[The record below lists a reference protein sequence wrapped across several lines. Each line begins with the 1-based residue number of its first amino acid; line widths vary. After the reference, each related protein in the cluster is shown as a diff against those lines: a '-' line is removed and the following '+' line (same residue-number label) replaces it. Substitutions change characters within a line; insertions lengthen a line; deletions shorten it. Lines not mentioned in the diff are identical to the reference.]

1 MNQREELRATKA
13 TTSDLGSWMV
23 YMVDDGEADK
33 KEMWFAA
40 GVECDLVTAAGRPAK
55 FPCSRSGASSRSPSS
70 TRFEYWISSIDRN
83 WQGATI
89 TTKLAAGCN
98 LGRIAALQIIG

>member
-40 GVECDLVTAAGRPAK
+40 GVECDLVTAAAGRQS
-55 FPCSRSGASSRSPSS
+55 F
-70 TRFEYWISSIDRN
+70 
-83 WQGATI
+83 
-89 TTKLAAGCN
+89 LAAGQVPPPGLHPV
-98 LGRIAALQIIG
+98 LGPNIGFQALTEIGKELR

>member
-23 YMVDDGEADK
+23 YMVDDGAADK

-40 GVECDLVTAAGRPAK
+40 GIECDLVAAVAGRQSFLA
-55 FPCSRSGASSRSPSS
+55 SRSGASSTRPVSS
-70 TRFEYWISSIDRN
+70 QYSV
-83 WQGATI
+83 
-89 TTKLAAGCN
+89 
-98 LGRIAALQIIG
+98 RILDFKH